1 MNQEEIQQ
9 LLQDIKDYLHITWD
23 DEKTDKNLTG
33 MIKRG
38 MKKLDDIAGLSL
50 DFTIEDS
57 PRELLFDYVR
67 YANSQALEVW
77 EKNFQSELLSL
88 HLESQAS
95 LIELEES
102 SNED

>member
-1 MNQEEIQQ
+1 M
-9 LLQDIKDYLHITWD
+9 
-23 DEKTDKNLTG
+23 
-33 MIKRG
+33 
-38 MKKLDDIAGLSL
+38 